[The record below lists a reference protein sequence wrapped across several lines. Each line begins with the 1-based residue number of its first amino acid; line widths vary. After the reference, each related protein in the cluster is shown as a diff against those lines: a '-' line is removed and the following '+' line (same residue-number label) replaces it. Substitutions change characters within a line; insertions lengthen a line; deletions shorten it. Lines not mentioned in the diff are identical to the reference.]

1 MAGQFLTHTERERY
15 EYVPSSISPE
25 DLNRYFY
32 LSDSDIALIK
42 EQRGNEQRLGFACQ
56 LCLIRFMGFLT
67 DEWETSMPKL
77 VLERLSE
84 QLQALPSD
92 LKNYSTRRNTR
103 ADHLQSILKHLH
115 FSRFAPM
122 DAVQLEAWL
131 LERSLEHDKPT
142 LLLDLACEKLI
153 QNRILRPA
161 IGTLERMV
169 VSVRAQAYTETYRR
183 LSVILNNELKK
194 RI

>member
-56 LCLIRFMGFLT
+56 LCLIRFMGFLI
-67 DEWETSMPKL
+67 DEWEKSIPKL
-77 VLERLSE
+77 VLECLSG

-92 LKNYSTRRNTR
+92 LKNYSARRNTR

-115 FSRFAPM
+115 FSRFAPGFWNVRWNM
-122 DAVQLEAWL
+122 ISRPCFWIWPA
-131 LERSLEHDKPT
+131 RSLSKT
-142 LLLDLACEKLI
+142 
-153 QNRILRPA
+153 
-161 IGTLERMV
+161 G
-169 VSVRAQAYTETYRR
+169 Y
-183 LSVILNNELKK
+183 
-194 RI
+194 